1 MLLEPRRG
9 AQPLSYLFEDYSLD
23 AGRRELRR
31 GAEFVAVEPLVF
43 DLLEFLIRSRDRVVS
58 KDDLIASVWHG
69 RIVSESTLTS
79 RMNAARHAV
88 GDSGEQQRLIRTIPR
103 KGFRFVGDVQ
113 EQIPREKRHE
123 GSLAENV
130 GDAISPMPIPS
141 LSFYRATD
149 GANLAVATI
158 GNGPVL
164 LRTAQWINNLEHE
177 WANPLTR
184 PLWQRLSHQFRLIR
198 YDGRGAGLS
207 DRSVSD
213 MSFPKYDGDLESLVE
228 TLQLERFAV
237 LGMSGGA
244 ALAISYAARHPERV
258 SKLIL
263 YGGYSQGRNKRR
275 SPQSTDEAKT
285 MLAMMRSGWGDED
298 SIFFRALSAFFIPNG
313 TADQRKS
320 LIELQRA
327 AFYPEAAVAGRI
339 AVDEIDVFD
348 LLAHVR
354 APTIVFH
361 CVRDRLVPFEQ
372 GRLIAASIPKAKF
385 VPLDSENHMLLPAE
399 AAWAKFVSEME
410 AFLADKD

>member
-1 MLLEPRRG
+1 ML
-9 AQPLSYLFEDYSLD
+9 
-23 AGRRELRR
+23 
-31 GAEFVAVEPLVF
+31 VAVEPLVF
-43 DLLEFLIRSRDRVVS
+43 DLLQYLIGNRDRVAS
-58 KDDLIASVWHG
+58 KDDLIATVWRG
-69 RIVSESTLTS
+69 RIVSDSTLTS
-79 RMNAARHAV
+79 RMNAARHAI

-113 EQIPREKRHE
+113 EQIPREKRHA
-123 GSLAENV
+123 GSVAENV
-130 GDAISPMPIPS
+130 GDARSPMPIPS
-141 LSFYRATD
+141 LSFCRATD
-149 GANLAVATI
+149 GTNLAVATI

-184 PLWQRLSHQFRLIR
+184 PLWQRLSRQFRVIR

-207 DRSVSD
+207 DRSVPD
-213 MSFPKYDGDLESLVE
+213 MSFAKYDDDLESLVE
-228 TLQLERFAV
+228 TLQLERFAL

-244 ALAISYAARHPERV
+244 ALAISYAARHPDRI

-285 MLAMMRSGWGDED
+285 MLAMMRSGWGDEG
-298 SIFFRALSAFFIPNG
+298 SIFFRAFSAFFIPNG
-313 TADQRKS
+313 TADQMKS

-327 AFYPEAAVAGRI
+327 AFSPEAAVAGRS

-361 CVRDRLVPFEQ
+361 SARDRLVPFEQ
-372 GRLIAASIPKAKF
+372 GRLIAASIPKARLI
-385 VPLDSENHMLLPAE
+385 PLDSENHILLPE
-399 AAWAKFVSEME
+399 EPAWKEFVSEME
-410 AFLADKD
+410 AFLGDRME